1 MIDHGNQ
8 CEDTVIL
15 LEVLL
20 HAYDEYEHVF
30 IAKSN
35 MATVAREKQ
44 YTQERIG
51 AQNEC
56 LFYVQVSR
64 VGR

>member
-1 MIDHGNQ
+1 MTIKRHYQWSSDTMIDHGNQ

-44 YTQERIG
+44 YT
-51 AQNEC
+51 
-56 LFYVQVSR
+56 
-64 VGR
+64 